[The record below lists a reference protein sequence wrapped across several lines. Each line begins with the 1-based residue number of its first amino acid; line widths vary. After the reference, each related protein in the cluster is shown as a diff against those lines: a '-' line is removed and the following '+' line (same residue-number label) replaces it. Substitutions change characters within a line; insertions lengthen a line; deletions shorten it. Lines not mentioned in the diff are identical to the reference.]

1 MSKRF
6 IIEELSKATPYMLRN
21 DEQLIECS
29 PLHPY
34 IKYVHEDILECIKHL
49 RTDRFSSLVWF
60 YKNTLKQTTKQL
72 IRNIVKY
79 LDISSNEFEVDKN
92 TYLPTEQEIEGF
104 IETLNADTNQEF
116 LRMRTSS
123 MLFGG
128 SSNEIYFRISSIN
141 FNWFPQIWN
150 IIYKYINNISN
161 ITICKDSNT
170 FGGKFE
176 PYKLNGVAINHLA
189 KEDFLILKGNPII
202 EKLNSKYDAINNSF
216 SELFKGK
223 SISESYNY
231 LHPNYVRSFYSTQV
245 KDYLEF
251 DMTNILSLNEKFEQH
266 NILNPK
272 IWNEDNTLKDDISKK
287 LYQIIEQYIEDSQIL
302 THDDILTAEIV
313 GSNASYNYTD
323 KSDLDL
329 HLIVDM
335 SELSKDPKFAQ
346 LANDGEKALFN
357 RRYDLNLR
365 GCQVEVYIEDVKTSA
380 VSNGVFDL
388 YTDEWVRFPFRFNVN
403 IDQDKYLRKYETTEH
418 TAKELLK
425 QGTTE
430 DIIKFINDLYLR
442 RRKSLQ
448 TEGEP
453 GTDNQIFKDLRNND
467 ILSQLKDK
475 IAEMK
480 SDELSLT
487 EAFDETI
494 EDVYDAK
501 YLYHA
506 TYKPYLREIKKSGY
520 ILPGVHKNWEISN
533 DVIYLCR
540 HKDNA
545 VDYAET
551 AKDVPEEFLNQIIV
565 LVIDTN
571 KLDLNALDI
580 DHNQVY
586 DYDYNIEDLT
596 SIEEFE
602 YSEKIPLSA
611 VTDVIEIDS

>member
-1 MSKRF
+1 
-6 IIEELSKATPYMLRN
+6 
-21 DEQLIECS
+21 
-29 PLHPY
+29 
-34 IKYVHEDILECIKHL
+34 
-49 RTDRFSSLVWF
+49 
-60 YKNTLKQTTKQL
+60 
-72 IRNIVKY
+72 
-79 LDISSNEFEVDKN
+79 
-92 TYLPTEQEIEGF
+92 
-104 IETLNADTNQEF
+104 
-116 LRMRTSS
+116 
-123 MLFGG
+123 
-128 SSNEIYFRISSIN
+128 
-141 FNWFPQIWN
+141 
-150 IIYKYINNISN
+150 
-161 ITICKDSNT
+161 
-170 FGGKFE
+170 
-176 PYKLNGVAINHLA
+176 
-189 KEDFLILKGNPII
+189 
-202 EKLNSKYDAINNSF
+202 
-216 SELFKGK
+216 
-223 SISESYNY
+223 
-231 LHPNYVRSFYSTQV
+231 
-245 KDYLEF
+245 
-251 DMTNILSLNEKFEQH
+251 MTNILSLNEKFEQH

-272 IWNEDNTLKDDISKK
+272 IWGEDNTLQDDISKK

-365 GCQVEVYIEDVKTSA
+365 GCQVEVYIEDIKTSA

-388 YTDEWVRFPFRFNVN
+388 YTNEWVRFPSRFNVN
-403 IDQDKYLRKYETTEH
+403 IDQDKYLRKYQTTEH

-430 DIIKFINDLYLR
+430 DIIKFINDLYLK

-475 IAEMK
+475 VAEMK

-494 EDVYDAK
+494 EDVCDAK

-506 TYKPYLREIKKSGY
+506 TYKPYFREIKKSGY

-540 HKDNA
+540 HEDNA

-551 AKDVPEEFLNQIIV
+551 AEDVPEEFLNQIIV

-611 VTDVIEIDS
+611 ITNIIEIDS